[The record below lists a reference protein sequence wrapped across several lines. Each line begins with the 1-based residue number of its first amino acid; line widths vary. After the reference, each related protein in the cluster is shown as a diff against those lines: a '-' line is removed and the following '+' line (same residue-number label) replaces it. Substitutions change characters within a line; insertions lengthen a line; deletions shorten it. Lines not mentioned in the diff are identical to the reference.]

1 MRKPAAVVVILVCL
15 GALGAL
21 GLASAFGQDG
31 NLEQAQRT
39 LVISNDDGELASV
52 PLTGD
57 SFAVSYRNSIY
68 GTPAEER
75 YTVLPDGTYR
85 LTEIAADQLAVLE
98 EYYGVPGAPTAAK
111 GADRRNW
118 VVPPDPTRPVE
129 FAELSIAATDL
140 GQRTL
145 HVPGHKPLELW
156 RLAED
161 HNPFVVLD
169 IKETP

>member
-1 MRKPAAVVVILVCL
+1 MN
-15 GALGAL
+15 
-21 GLASAFGQDG
+21 DG
-31 NLEQAQRT
+31 
-39 LVISNDDGELASV
+39 GELASV

-68 GTPAEER
+68 GTLAEER
-75 YTVLPDGTYR
+75 YTVLPNGSYR

-98 EYYGVPGAPTAAK
+98 EYYGVPGAPTAAPD
-111 GADRRNW
+111 ADRRNW

-129 FAELSIAATDL
+129 FEELSIAATDL

-161 HNPFVVLD
+161 NNPFVVLD